1 MAVKKTTQ
9 FGSIKISHKV
19 IATVA
24 GNAALECY
32 GVVGLTK
39 KNSLRE
45 AVYEVLKKDE
55 MVEGILVVDEEN
67 GYRVDVSIIAAA
79 DCKITEILSEV
90 QKRVRYVLKQ
100 KFNGVEFTSVNI
112 FCQGIKRID

>member
-1 MAVKKTTQ
+1 MTVSKTTK

-45 AVYEVLKKDE
+45 AVYDILKKDE
-55 MVEGILVVDEEN
+55 MVEGILVVEEEN
-67 GYRVDVSIIAAA
+67 GYRVDVSIIVAAN
-79 DCKITEILSEV
+79 CKITEILSEV

-100 KFNGVEFTSVNI
+100 KFNVNFTSVNI
-112 FCQGIKRID
+112 FCQGIKKVD